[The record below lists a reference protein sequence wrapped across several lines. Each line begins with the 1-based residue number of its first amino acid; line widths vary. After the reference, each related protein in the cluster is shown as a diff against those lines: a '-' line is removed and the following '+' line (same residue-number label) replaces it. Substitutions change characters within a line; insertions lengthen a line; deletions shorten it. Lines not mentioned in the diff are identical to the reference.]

1 LSLVLDEHR
10 LYLADHIRVNC
21 FRRAIGEVVKP
32 GDVVLDLAS
41 GTGILGL
48 LACKA
53 GASRVYSVDQGG
65 IIEVAREVC
74 RANGYQD
81 RVRFIKGLSTRVT
94 LPEKVDVVL
103 ADQIGRFGFD
113 AGILEFF
120 VDARKRFLKSGGKL
134 LPERVDLWLAPVESP
149 ELQGQVEFWNK
160 APAGFNFT
168 PASSIARNTGYPVKY
183 RPNQL
188 LGSPG
193 KIASLDLANAS
204 PGALEAEATL
214 RIRRAG
220 ALHGIAGWFSAQL
233 SPRVVMTNS
242 PLSSNPIDRH
252 GVFFPLD
259 PPLKVSKGA
268 VLRVQMHIRPSDVV
282 VTWKAS
288 VSQKASPTV
297 RFTHST
303 LRGMLIS
310 AEDLKKTRPDSI
322 PRLNPW
328 GIARRSILELIDG
341 SRSLSE
347 IEAEVQRRHP
357 DLFPSRGE
365 AATFVAEVITRYSL

>member
-10 LYLADHIRVNC
+10 QYLADQTRVDS
-21 FRRAIGEVVKP
+21 FRRAIAEVVKP

-53 GASRVYSVDQGG
+53 GASRVYSIDQGG
-65 IIEVAREVC
+65 MIEVAREVC

-81 RVRFIKGLSTRVT
+81 RVRFIKGLSTRVS
-94 LPEKVDVVL
+94 LPEKVDVVV

-113 AGILEFF
+113 AGVLEFF
-120 VDARKRFLKSGGKL
+120 ADARERFLNPGGKL
-134 LPERVDLWLAPVESP
+134 IPGRVDLWVAPVESS
-149 ELQGQVEFWNK
+149 ELRDQVEFWSK

-168 PASSIARNTGYPVKY
+168 PASAIAVNTGYPVKY

-188 LGSPG
+188 LGTPG
-193 KIASLDLANAS
+193 RIASLDLATSSA
-204 PGALEAEATL
+204 GALEVEA
-214 RIRRAG
+214 RIRTRRAG
-220 ALHGIAGWFSAQL
+220 VLHGIAGWFSAQL

-242 PLSSNPIDRH
+242 PLSRKPIARH
-252 GVFFPLD
+252 CVFFPLD
-259 PPLKVSKGA
+259 PPAKVKKGA
-268 VLRVQMHIRPSDVV
+268 AIQVQMHIRPSDVV

-288 VSQKASPTV
+288 VSQKGSSPIH
-297 RFTHST
+297 FTHST
-303 LRGMLIS
+303 LRGMLIT
-310 AEDLKKTRPDSI
+310 AEDLMKTRPDSI

-328 GIARRSILELIDG
+328 GIARRSILELVDG
-341 SRSLSE
+341 SRPLSE
-347 IEAEVQRRHP
+347 IEAEVHRRHP
-357 DLFPSRGE
+357 HLFSSRGE